1 MLGQEVDEW
10 GYGVQAES
18 VVREVDSVEL
28 REREEGG
35 DEVR

>member
-1 MLGQEVDEW
+1 VLGEEVDEW
-10 GYGVQAES
+10 GYGVQAEG
-18 VVREVDSVEL
+18 VVREIDCVEL